1 MGLDM
6 YQGDNQRLS
15 PLLRALMSTA
25 YNAIRMLIKENTHK
39 FFFLQ
44 NRPQRV
50 QKSSFTKKSFRKR
63 IRQIQL

>member
-39 FFFLQ
+39 FFFYKIDPKEYK
-44 NRPQRV
+44 NRPSL
-50 QKSSFTKKSFRKR
+50 KNLLEKE
-63 IRQIQL
+63 